1 MRVHGAFFDE
11 GIIFWCCNLFPAFLR
26 GWPSSKGGC
35 HEYSPFQD
43 ENRGP
48 KHGCRLRGTGIGP
61 TGKARKRPA
70 THILPTTR

>member
-26 GWPSSKGGC
+26 GGLLPRGVAMSILPSRMKT
-35 HEYSPFQD
+35 ED
-43 ENRGP
+43 RN
-48 KHGCRLRGTGIGP
+48 TGVGFE
-61 TGKARKRPA
+61 ARVSARRVRHKRPA